1 MVSIVSRFG
10 DGICKGPNRKTAT
23 SSNTPVFACYE
34 QPG

>member
-10 DGICKGPNRKTAT
+10 DGICKGPNRTRAN
-23 SSNTPVFACYE
+23 SSKSVFACYE